1 MIHFNNKSSAA
12 PVTDYH
18 LQIARQSLAG
28 AIDEKRRLTFCL
40 DEAALRIAEL
50 SAEKE
55 ALIEEN
61 VRLTGQVHALLAVR
75 ERAVQS

>member
-1 MIHFNNKSSAA
+1 MIHFNHQSSAA

-18 LQIARQSLAG
+18 LQIARSSLAG
-28 AIDEKRRLTFCL
+28 TIDEKHRLTFCL

-55 ALIEEN
+55 ALIDEN
-61 VRLTGQVHALLAVR
+61 VRLTGQIHALLAVI
-75 ERAVQS
+75 EKAVTA

>member
-1 MIHFNNKSSAA
+1 MIYFNNKSSKT
-12 PVTDYH
+12 PVSDFH

-40 DEAALRIAEL
+40 DEAGRRIAEL

-55 ALIEEN
+55 ALIAEN
-61 VRLTGQVHALLAVR
+61 VRLTGQVHALLVTIEA
-75 ERAVQS
+75 QL